1 MKIFQN
7 VHQIA
12 SPVADRNLFQYPF
25 VGDNRVHLDTGAFL
39 QACGV
44 WTSFAYTVAA
54 FFFFL
59 LPHSYLFAA
68 VATEQGPRSAV
79 IRTGQF
85 PAVRFSSGLTVCDEE
100 LRNGRWVSRYWE
112 SSGQIVADIQI
123 DAERAQMDTLPV
135 DAFRLEIEKQDLSG
149 TWKWIGAN
157 KSEVHNPDGLL
168 VTVDLESSALPIR
181 VRVHTLL
188 GGGPV
193 MVRWL
198 EVVNTGQRPTAIS
211 NISPW
216 AGQLWHTPNFAEKLQ
231 PDSENVY
238 DVAYAQYS
246 RWGYEGSWRF
256 DPIVNETK
264 IISGE
269 RGKSGWGHPTFF
281 ARNNATGEW
290 FVASLGWSGNWK
302 IRVTSKVEKSP
313 VDRSDAIDRPV
324 NDARLFFDMGPSS
337 VDPALRVIEPGET
350 VKTPETHILCMKAD
364 LDHVVQALLNHV
376 RRDVLPRP
384 PSEHVFDVEANH
396 RGYIVD
402 HETEAGIDREID
414 MAADIGAETFLID
427 AGWYGPEPNVWYQN
441 VGDWYAGAWLPNDIQ
456 PIREYARK
464 KGMRFGLWVEIE
476 GAGSASKLRKEHP
489 DWILTRDGQPIANGR
504 HLDVGN
510 PVVAKWMESEIAR
523 IIRKYDLD
531 VFRIDYNMSTEE
543 DGNQVRDGFVENSSW
558 RHVENLYAMFDR
570 LRQQFPGV
578 IFQNCAGGGG
588 RLDWAILHHFDNT
601 ELSDW
606 MRAPRGIKILNG
618 MTWVLPPEILLRT
631 FGTEVPD
638 LAGDGDIDYQLRQVE
653 MSLPIFRGIAPSLS
667 ELNPTLRDKIRSGV
681 ELYKRKVRPILRDSV
696 VYHHTPLTPYFN
708 QSPWLVLE
716 YASPDKRRDVVTLFR
731 TSNDEDPIYH
741 FVPRGLDASV
751 TYKVTFENRSETV
764 ELSGIR
770 LMTDGIPVRL
780 ETTGTSEMLLFE
792 SVPANVKSR

>member
-1 MKIFQN
+1 
-7 VHQIA
+7 
-12 SPVADRNLFQYPF
+12 
-25 VGDNRVHLDTGAFL
+25 
-39 QACGV
+39 
-44 WTSFAYTVAA
+44 
-54 FFFFL
+54 
-59 LPHSYLFAA
+59 
-68 VATEQGPRSAV
+68 
-79 IRTGQF
+79 
-85 PAVRFSSGLTVCDEE
+85 
-100 LRNGRWVSRYWE
+100 
-112 SSGQIVADIQI
+112 
-123 DAERAQMDTLPV
+123 
-135 DAFRLEIEKQDLSG
+135 
-149 TWKWIGAN
+149 
-157 KSEVHNPDGLL
+157 
-168 VTVDLESSALPIR
+168 
-181 VRVHTLL
+181 
-188 GGGPV
+188 
-193 MVRWL
+193 
-198 EVVNTGQRPTAIS
+198 
-211 NISPW
+211 
-216 AGQLWHTPNFAEKLQ
+216 
-231 PDSENVY
+231 
-238 DVAYAQYS
+238 
-246 RWGYEGSWRF
+246 
-256 DPIVNETK
+256 
-264 IISGE
+264 
-269 RGKSGWGHPTFF
+269 
-281 ARNNATGEW
+281 
-290 FVASLGWSGNWK
+290 
-302 IRVTSKVEKSP
+302 
-313 VDRSDAIDRPV
+313 
-324 NDARLFFDMGPSS
+324 MGPSS

-376 RRDVLPRP
+376 RRDVLPSP

-402 HETEAGIDREID
+402 HETEAGIAREID

-489 DWILTRDGQPIANGR
+489 DWILTRNGQSIANGR

-523 IIRKYDLD
+523 IIREYDLD

-588 RLDWAILHHFDNT
+588 RLDWGILRHFDNT

-606 MRAPRGIKILNG
+606 MRGPRGVKILNG
-618 MTWVLPPEILLRT
+618 MTWILPPEILLRT

-653 MSLPIFRGIAPSLS
+653 MSLPIFRGIAPSQA
-667 ELNPTLRDKIRSGV
+667 ELNPTLLDKIRSGV
-681 ELYKRKVRPILRDSV
+681 ELYKRNLRPILRDSV

-716 YASPDKRRDVVTLFR
+716 YASPDKKSDVATLFR
-731 TSNDEDPIYH
+731 TSNLEDPVYH

-770 LMTDGIPVRL
+770 LMTDGISVRL
-780 ETTGTSEMLLFE
+780 ETAGTSEMLLFK
-792 SVPANVKSR
+792 SVPANAKSR